1 MFTKILTAIGVML
14 LGFLASWLVAHA
26 AVGMKAPDI
35 MPALPSGYSSL
46 N

>member
-1 MFTKILTAIGVML
+1 MFTKILTAIGVMF
-14 LGFLASWLVAHA
+14 LGFLASWLVANA
-26 AVGMKAPDI
+26 AVGMKAPDM